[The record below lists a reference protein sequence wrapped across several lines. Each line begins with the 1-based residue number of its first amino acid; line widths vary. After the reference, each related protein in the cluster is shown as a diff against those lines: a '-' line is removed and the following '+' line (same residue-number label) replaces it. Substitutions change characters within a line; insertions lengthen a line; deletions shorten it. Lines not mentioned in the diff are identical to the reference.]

1 MSLLP
6 KSRKA
11 RRRLTVLAVAAPV
24 VALAVGLALW
34 GMRDAISLFYTPAQ
48 AAAAHVPAG
57 RKVQLGGLVKAG
69 SVVKHPDGLV
79 EFVVA
84 DQRATALVRFK
95 GDLPDLFR
103 EGQGIVASGAFD
115 PSGAFV
121 AKQVLAKHD
130 ERYMPREVSKALK
143 AQGEW
148 RGDGAQPAYGN
159 YSSPVKTGEVAA
171 KPTEG
176 ASPSAADAPSVTTPE
191 ESRHLPRDA
200 GEEKSK
206 S

>member
-1 MSLLP
+1 MSWLP

-11 RRRLTVLAVAAPV
+11 RRRLLILAVVAPV
-24 VALAVGLALW
+24 LALAVGLTLF
-34 GMRDAISLFYTPAQ
+34 GLREQVSFFYTPGQAQ
-48 AAAAHVPAG
+48 EAKPPAG
-57 RKVQLGGLVKAG
+57 RRIQLGGLVQAG
-69 SVVKHPDGLV
+69 SVVKHPDGRV
-79 EFVVA
+79 QFIVA
-84 DQRATALVRFK
+84 DLKATAPVEYQ

-115 PSGAFV
+115 ESGAFV

-143 AQGEW
+143 EQGEW
-148 RGDGAQPAYGN
+148 RGDGAKPVY

-191 ESRHLPRDA
+191 ASRHLPRDA
-200 GEEKSK
+200 GEEKVR
-206 S
+206 